1 MTVNLILLRS
11 SAGHAV
17 VLSGAI
23 VMAYSVISSINP
35 AQFST
40 SRNSSRDGYQKQTS
54 VALLALAV
62 VVVVVSRKS
71 KSLLPYPPGPRRLPL
86 IGNLLDMPK
95 GKEWET
101 YARWN
106 WSSADLIGSDIIYVN
121 IAGSHLLICN
131 TLETSLDLLD
141 KRSAKYSSRAP
152 FVMAN
157 ELAGWEW
164 LTGGMPYGKRWRQR
178 RRLFLRH
185 FDPAN
190 PSMFQHWQLLYGRR
204 LMLDLLD
211 SPDKVWDHMNQMVA
225 GAIISIAYGIE
236 VKPKDDPFVKLATE
250 ASQSLI
256 DTMVPGKYLVD
267 SLPFLKHLPEWFPG
281 ATFKREAKGFKIL
294 TDQFRED
301 PFMATVDAM
310 NKGTAQPS
318 FVSQGLQILSENI
331 KDTEEVK
338 EAEREA
344 IIDMAANIYLGGA
357 DTTSSGI
364 GTFFLAMVLYPEIQK
379 KAQEELD
386 RVLGHGHLPE
396 FGDRGRLPYLEA
408 VVKELYARH
417 MNGIAVPH
425 YSTEDDEYRGYFI
438 PKNTV
443 VIGNSWAIFHDEKM
457 YPNPQEFIPE
467 RFLTRDGKLNTEV
480 QDPSVA
486 AFGFGRRECP
496 GRHVGISAT
505 WLVAAYTLSAF
516 KFEKA
521 VDPATSRVIEPD
533 MKFHSGLVYSPLPF
547 KFKVS
552 PRSEKTAQ
560 TVRMLGQ

>member
-1 MTVNLILLRS
+1 MLD
-11 SAGHAV
+11 
-17 VLSGAI
+17 
-23 VMAYSVISSINP
+23 
-35 AQFST
+35 QQ
-40 SRNSSRDGYQKQTS
+40 QKL
-54 VALLALAV
+54 VALLALV
-62 VVVVVSRKS
+62 VVTIAVSQNNKPR
-71 KSLLPYPPGPRRLPL
+71 LPYPPGPKRLPL
-86 IGNLLDMPK
+86 IGNLLDFPQ

-101 YARWN
+101 YTRWGKE
-106 WSSADLIGSDIIYVN
+106 LGSDIVYIN

-131 TLETSLDLLD
+131 TLSSTLDLLD

-178 RRLFLRH
+178 RKLFQRH
-185 FDPAN
+185 FDPAD
-190 PSMFQHWQLLYGRR
+190 PSMFQHWQLFYGKKF
-204 LMLDLLD
+204 MLDLLD
-211 SPDKVWDHMNQMVA
+211 SPDDAWNHMIQMVA

-236 VKPKDDPFVKLATE
+236 VKGKGDPHIKLAIE
-250 ASQSLI
+250 GSQSLI

-281 ATFKREAKGFKIL
+281 ANFKREAKGFKIL
-294 TDQFRED
+294 TDRFREA
-301 PFMATVDAM
+301 PFLATVDAM
-310 NKGTAQPS
+310 NKGVAQPS

-331 KDTEEVK
+331 KDSAEVK
-338 EAEREA
+338 EQEREA

-364 GTFFLAMVLYPEIQK
+364 GTFFLAMVLHPEVQR

-386 RVLGHGHLPE
+386 SVLGHGRLPE
-396 FGDRGRLPYLEA
+396 FGDRETLPYLEA
-408 VVKELYARH
+408 VVKEVFRWKPTTP
-417 MNGIAVPH
+417 IAVPH

-443 VIGNSWAIFHDEKM
+443 VIGNAWAILHDEKV
-457 YPNPQEFIPE
+457 YSNPEEFIPE
-467 RFLTRDGKLNTEV
+467 RFLTKDRKLNPEV

-505 WLVAAYTLSAF
+505 WLIAAYMLSAF
-516 KFEKA
+516 NFEKA
-521 VDPATSRVIEPD
+521 TDPVTGQVIEPH
-533 MKFHSGLVYSPLPF
+533 MKYHSGLVYTPLPF
-547 KFKVS
+547 KFKLT
-552 PRSEKTAQ
+552 PRSEKTMQ
-560 TVRMLGQ
+560 MIRMLGQ